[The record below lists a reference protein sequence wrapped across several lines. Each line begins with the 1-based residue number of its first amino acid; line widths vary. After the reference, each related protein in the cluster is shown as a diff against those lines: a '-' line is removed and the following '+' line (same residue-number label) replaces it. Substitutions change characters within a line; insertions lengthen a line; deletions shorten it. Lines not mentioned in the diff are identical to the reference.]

1 MTTKS
6 ASLSAVFP
14 SVQILLP
21 MKSSLNPFLETSSLY
36 IFILFH

>member
-6 ASLSAVFP
+6 ASLCAVFP

-21 MKSSLNPFLETSSLY
+21 MKSSLKSLLETSSLY
-36 IFILFH
+36 IFILIH